1 MTLDTTVNGETRRI
15 RLEATGDGVTSCW
28 GDQQQELVVRQVE
41 PGVYHVVH
49 QGRSVTVTLGE
60 HGWAEA
66 DGRIFQ
72 VEITDPREAVAGR
85 SAGGGAGQMKIAA
98 PMPGKVIRVLVSE
111 GESVTAG
118 QGLVVVEAMKMQN
131 EMKAPRDGI
140 VVTLK
145 AQEAATVAAGEV
157 LMILE

>member
-1 MTLDTTVNGETRRI
+1 MTLDATVNGETRRI
-15 RLEATGDGVTSCW
+15 RLEAAGHRVTSCW
-28 GDQQQELVVRQVE
+28 GDERQELEVRLVE

-49 QGRSVTVTLGE
+49 LGRSVTVTMGE
-60 HGWAEA
+60 HGWAEVG
-66 DGRIFQ
+66 GRVFT
-72 VEITDPREAVAGR
+72 VEVTDPREAVAGR
-85 SAGGGAGQMKIAA
+85 AAGGGVGQMKIAA